1 MSNYPSVK
9 PEHAHICVNNNV
21 LTSDQISSICDM
33 NEVQCALNELNNNDL
48 PGYQKVK
55 FEIVLPTDVKARL
68 EQTFGL
74 DFSEVVNFPCTW
86 ARGDIQTHTDA
97 EYKDGLDIEHKFK
110 FTNICYLSN
119 SSGNFIV
126 NGQPFPIKAGNTIQ
140 FEYGLEHNSK
150 DTPEPRLMIGPFSEN
165 MCSLGRLARLD
176 ATLMASSRG
185 GGSFI
190 KKCRGTKRRRHS
202 MKNKKSH
209 RNKKSYRNKR
219 NATHSN
225 NNAFPK

>member
-1 MSNYPSVK
+1 MSNYPSIK

-48 PGYQKVK
+48 PGYQRVQ

-97 EYKDGLDIEHKFK
+97 EWKDGLDIEDTFKFK

-165 MCSLGRLARLD
+165 MARL
-176 ATLMASSRG
+176 LYMGYSSIKHG

>member
-1 MSNYPSVK
+1 MSNYSSVK

-48 PGYQKVK
+48 PGYQIVQ

-86 ARGDIQTHTDA
+86 ARGDIQMHTDN
-97 EYKDGLDIEHKFK
+97 KDGFDIERKFK

-119 SSGNFIV
+119 SSGHFIV
-126 NGQPFPIKAGNTIQ
+126 NGQSFPIKAGNTVQ
-140 FEYGLEHNSK
+140 FDYGLEHCSK
-150 DTPEPRLMIGPFSEN
+150 DTPEHRLMIGPFDEN
-165 MCSLGRLARLD
+165 MTRLGVIGPN
-176 ATLMASSRG
+176 TGHSPIKHG
-185 GGSFI
+185 G
-190 KKCRGTKRRRHS
+190 GTKRRRHS

-219 NATHSN
+219 NSTRSN
-225 NNAFPK
+225 NNSYGVI